1 MRNVFELD
9 VIQQELLRVYYF
21 AGVRPTREEWILG
34 DRSLQ
39 NQKLNVTKTYGLQ
52 SAFMQI
58 IGFDLLTA
66 LLGRYYYSN
75 FTDEETKAQKSRD
88 SPKISFFQ
96 KAL

>member
-1 MRNVFELD
+1 
-9 VIQQELLRVYYF
+9 
-21 AGVRPTREEWILG
+21 
-34 DRSLQ
+34 
-39 NQKLNVTKTYGLQ
+39 
-52 SAFMQI
+52 MQI